1 MLQNLKDQIKFKLA
15 KILTPEVDKKLKVN
29 QRISTLEQ
37 EILELKQKLISV
49 DQKNDQRMTN
59 VMSFGVSPWYEENL
73 WEPTVQIILRDLC
86 KSGDIVFD
94 VGANF
99 AGLTTVM
106 SRIVGP
112 KGVVCAF
119 EASPRIIDKTQRN
132 LVLSGCNNVQ
142 LFHNAVYHTS
152 GKKVKI
158 FLGDHLNDSIY
169 SEYGEDS
176 SYEVKTL
183 ALDDF
188 IATTQIIPNL
198 VKMDIEGAEFDA
210 LKGFVKTLKTAKP
223 HLILET
229 QREDTRCLDFLRD
242 LGYSAIDLN
251 TYQEITV
258 IDDYPLGANIRNNLY
273 IHRDRHL
280 DTPYHLP
287 FHFQEYK
294 VLSEKHFNQQADG
307 STFLN
312 EPLVLEAGRY
322 VMDVDFTALGI
333 DNEMMC
339 GVKSEGVTIFQ
350 YHAYSHLLASSYRDW
365 IIDLAETASI
375 TIYFQFQNGT
385 RDDSFVIK
393 GARINKIANIQL
405 SNFLN

>member
-1 MLQNLKDQIKFKLA
+1 MLQNIKDQIKFKLA

-37 EILELKQKLISV
+37 EILELKQKLTSSI
-49 DQKNDQRMTN
+49 QKNDQRITDL
-59 VMSFGVSPWYEENL
+59 MSFGISPWYKENL

-142 LFHNAVYHTS
+142 LFHNAVCHTS
-152 GKKVKI
+152 GKRVKI
-158 FLGDHLNDSIY
+158 FFGDHLNDSIY
-169 SEYGEDS
+169 PEYGEDS
-176 SYEVKTL
+176 DAEVKTL

-188 IATTQIIPNL
+188 IATTQLIPNL

-210 LKGFVKTLKTAKP
+210 LKGFVNTLKMAKP

-242 LGYSAIDLN
+242 LGYIAIDLN
-251 TYQEITV
+251 NYKEIKV
-258 IDDYPLGANIRNNLY
+258 IDDYPIGANIRNNLY
-273 IHRDRHL
+273 IHRDRYL
-280 DTPYHLP
+280 DTPYHFP
-287 FHFQEYK
+287 FQFQEYK
-294 VLSEKHFNQQADG
+294 VLSEKDFNQQADG

-339 GVKSEGVTIFQ
+339 GVKRDGTTIFQ

-365 IIDLAETASI
+365 IIDLSETSSI
-375 TIYFQFQNGT
+375 TIYFEFQNGT
-385 RDDSFVIK
+385 RDDSFFIK
-393 GARINKIANIQL
+393 GVQINKIANIQL